1 MNNLRRT
8 LLLAAA
14 GLLLVTGCAPA
25 IQLPWA
31 SQGGPPA
38 LARFYQQTLHWQ
50 SCSGGSCANLTVPL
64 DYAHP
69 DGATIEIA
77 VFRAGATD
85 PGHRIGSLVVNP
97 GGPGASGIDF
107 ARVAAQIFPTSL
119 RARFDLV
126 GFDPRGV
133 GQSAPIRCLTSSQLD
148 AYTQEPAVPA
158 DAAQEN
164 QLVTAAQQLAQ
175 ACKQRN
181 GSELAHI
188 NTALAARD
196 MDVLRAALGDSQLTY
211 YGASYGTFMGALY
224 AEQFPHQVRALVLD
238 SALDPALGAS
248 RDDVQQA
255 QSFER
260 VLHQFFTWCAGLGDC
275 PLGATPATVQARFVQ
290 LEGQVQR
297 HPLPGSGARVVG
309 GGPMLTAVASAMY
322 LPEAGFPRLEQA
334 LGRAMSGDGSL
345 LLAMSD
351 DINGRD
357 PSGRYSN
364 LIESNIAIS
373 CVDRPHPTAVESYA
387 TQAQQDGVAAP
398 TFGAAEPW
406 SELPCAYWPVS
417 AQIQPHPIHADGAAP
432 ILVVAS
438 RFDPATPYSWGVAL
452 SQELHSAALLTFDGT
467 VHAAFDR
474 GSSCIDPAVVH
485 YLVDRATPSAGTVC
499 ES

>member
-1 MNNLRRT
+1 MNDLRR
-8 LLLAAA
+8 A
-14 GLLLVTGCAPA
+14 LLVTALCLLVFTACAPPSG
-25 IQLPWA
+25 LPWA
-31 SQGGPPA
+31 GQSTPPD

-50 SCSGGSCANLTVPL
+50 RCSGGACANLTVPL

-77 VFRAGATD
+77 VFRAQATD
-85 PGHRIGSLVVNP
+85 PRHRIASLVVNP

-107 ARVAAQIFPTSL
+107 ARVAAQIFPESL
-119 RARFDLV
+119 RSRFDLV

-133 GQSAPIRCLTSSQLD
+133 GHSAPIRCLTDSQLD
-148 AYTQEPAVPA
+148 VYTQEPAVPA
-158 DAAQEN
+158 DAGQEA
-164 QLVTAAQQLAQ
+164 QLVAAAQQLAR

-181 GSELAHI
+181 GNELAHV
-188 NTALAARD
+188 NTADAARD

-238 SALDPALGAS
+238 SALDPALGAA

-260 VLHQFFTWCAGLGDC
+260 VLHQFFSWCAGQGDC
-275 PLGATPATVQARFVQ
+275 PLGGTAATVQARFTQ
-290 LEGQVQR
+290 LLAQVQR
-297 HPLPGSGARVVG
+297 HALSGAGTRVVG
-309 GGPMLTAVASAMY
+309 SGPMLSAVASAMY

-334 LGRAMSGDGSL
+334 LGRAIGGDGSL
-345 LLAMSD
+345 LLAMAD

-364 LIESNIAIS
+364 LIDSNVAIN
-373 CVDRPHPTAVESYA
+373 CVDRPHPSGVQSYA
-387 TQAQQDGVAAP
+387 TQAQQDATAAP

-406 SELPCAYWPVS
+406 SELPCAFWPVP
-417 AQIQPHPIHADGAAP
+417 AQIQPHAIHADGAAP

-438 RFDPATPYSWGVAL
+438 RFDPATPYSWGMTL
-452 SQELHSAALLTFDGT
+452 SQELHSAVLLTFDGT
-467 VHAAFDR
+467 VHAAFGR
-474 GSSCIDPAVVH
+474 GSSCIDPAVVR
-485 YLVDRATPSAGTVC
+485 YLVDRAPPSGGTVC